1 MIRKMIDKEVGTS
14 QCNVI
19 ELYEERCVYNL
30 YNEMKVA
37 GSDEASGGFTD
48 QSPRRV
54 TLAEEVLRVAPQ
66 IEASEDVPRVDLRA
80 ELSAHSVE
88 QFEMDD
94 TGSESHAAEDD
105 PHASLAN

>member
-1 MIRKMIDKEVGTS
+1 MKQAEVS
-14 QCNVI
+14 RI
-19 ELYEERCVYNL
+19 
-30 YNEMKVA
+30 K
-37 GSDEASGGFTD
+37 D
-48 QSPRRV
+48 PRRV

-88 QFEMDD
+88 EFEMDD
-94 TGSESHAAEDD
+94 GGSESHAAEDD